1 MSLRGPLPL
10 WPDGAPGIETATPPF
25 EPTITAFPVPT
36 DRPRGAVVVLPG
48 GGYVGRAP
56 HESAPIAEMINRH
69 GLPAFVCDYRVAPY
83 RHPWPSTDARRAVRW
98 VRHHAVEYGVD
109 PAKVALLGF
118 SAGGHCAA
126 TVSVQPGTGDPAAPD
141 LIDRLEGRPDASI
154 LCYAVISFEPPLA
167 HEGCV
172 QNLLGH
178 RGSDAER
185 AALSLERQV
194 DAATPPAFLWH
205 TAADE
210 GVKVEHSLR
219 YATALARAGVRFE
232 LHVYPTGRHGLGLA
246 PEDPHV
252 ATWAQLCG
260 EWLLGREW

>member
-10 WPDGAPGIETATPPF
+10 WPDGAPGIDTATPAF
-25 EPTITAFPVPT
+25 APTITAYPVPV

-56 HESAPIAEMINRH
+56 HEAGPIAEMINGH

-98 VRHHAVEYGVD
+98 VRQHAGEYGVD
-109 PAKVALLGF
+109 PGQVALLGF

-126 TVSVQPGTGDPAAPD
+126 TVSVQPGDGDPAAADP
-141 LIDRLEGRPDASI
+141 IERLPGRPDASI
-154 LCYAVISFEPPLA
+154 LCYAVLSFEPPLA

-172 QNLLGH
+172 HNLLG
-178 RGSDAER
+178 RPGGDEER
-185 AALSLERQV
+185 LALSADRQV
-194 DAATPPAFLWH
+194 TAATPPAFLWH

-219 YATALARAGVRFE
+219 YATALARVGVRFG
-232 LHVYPTGRHGLGLA
+232 LHVYPEGRHGLGLA
-246 PEDPHV
+246 PENPDV
-252 ATWAQLCG
+252 ATWAGLCG
-260 EWLLGREW
+260 QWLLGMGW